1 MWSIA
6 ITLLHDIKQPQMKT
20 NIKNAQW
27 FRIILGLFLI
37 AYAFNKFFHFIPS
50 SYGQMP
56 ENAQDFLDSTLF
68 FLPYLYIFEI
78 IIGLLL
84 ILNKWSALL
93 YIVLFP
99 LTISFLIF
107 SFTNKD
113 FGDMWPA
120 LIVAVLNI
128 ILLFS
133 EKEKYKP
140 LIA

>member
-1 MWSIA
+1 
-6 ITLLHDIKQPQMKT
+6 MKT
-20 NIKNAQW
+20 DIKNAQW

-37 AYAFNKFFHFIPS
+37 VYALNKFFHFIPS

-56 ENAQDFLDSTLF
+56 EHAKDFLDSTVI
-68 FLPYLYIFEI
+68 FLPYLYIVEI

-113 FGDMWPA
+113 FSDMWPA

-133 EKEKYKP
+133 VKEKYKP
-140 LIA
+140 LIT

>member
-1 MWSIA
+1 
-6 ITLLHDIKQPQMKT
+6 MKT
-20 NIKNAQW
+20 NIKYIQW
-27 FRIILGLFLI
+27 IRIILGLFLVV
-37 AYAFNKFFHFIPS
+37 YALNKFFHFIPS

-56 ENAQDFLDSTLF
+56 DSAKEFLDSTIM

-84 ILNKWSALL
+84 IVNKWSALL

-107 SFTNKD
+107 TFSNKD

-120 LIVAVLNI
+120 LFVAFSNI
-128 ILLFS
+128 ILLVS
-133 EKEKYKP
+133 SKEKYKH
-140 LIA
+140 LIS